1 MSDKQDEKSPAKLE
15 DAKSKKQR
23 VEDVA
28 YTLNHSLVCTA
39 TDFID
44 PYVGNLIQKHL
55 GNNSQL
61 KDCWI
66 AEFAGDFGAVPFTIA
81 MQRMF
86 PSFMR
91 SLSQAAE
98 PIVGK
103 FFHNGAER
111 AAQEWAKEHNLSVES
126 PEYKKRV
133 EKIYQY
139 EMSHVP
145 QALMWTVSS
154 IAINVSMQRFLGNS
168 APISHIIAGKMGGA
182 ALTAGITTG
191 GRGLFPR
198 KAEKWD
204 KFTSEK
210 IFLPVQDLV
219 NNTFG
224 ISGSEEKKDM
234 YQKREE
240 EKRSRNDRYIMGR

>member
-1 MSDKQDEKSPAKLE
+1 MSDKKDKKSPTQLE
-15 DAKSKKQR
+15 DAKTKKQR
-23 VEDVA
+23 AEDVA

-66 AEFAGDFGAVPFTIA
+66 AEFAGDFGAVPITIA

-86 PSFMR
+86 PSFMH

-103 FFHNGAER
+103 FFHHGAER
-111 AAQEWAKEHNLSVES
+111 AAQEWTTEHNLSVES
-126 PEYKKRV
+126 PEYKKQV

-168 APISHIIAGKMGGA
+168 APIAHIIAGKMGGA

-198 KAEKWD
+198 NAEKWD

-210 IFLPVQDLV
+210 IFLPVQKFANKV
-219 NNTFG
+219 SG
-224 ISGSEEKKDM
+224 ISEDADKKDTH
-234 YQKREE
+234 QKREE
-240 EKRSRNDRYIMGR
+240 EKRLKNKRLVIGR